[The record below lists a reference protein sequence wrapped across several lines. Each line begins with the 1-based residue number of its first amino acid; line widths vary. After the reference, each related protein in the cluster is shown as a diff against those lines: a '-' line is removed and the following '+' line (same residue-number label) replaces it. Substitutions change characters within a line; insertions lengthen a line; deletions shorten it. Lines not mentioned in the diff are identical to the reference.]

1 MMRAMRLTAW
11 GGAVGTG
18 VTAIALGVLWHRLMR
33 RPLPQVKG
41 TIEVEGLHGPVR
53 IRRDRWG
60 VPHIEADMREDLF
73 FAQGYCHAQE
83 RLWQMDFYRRV
94 VEGRVAEMA
103 GEEGLAVD
111 RLMRTFGIRRI
122 ARREESE
129 LDPALRAQL
138 ERFCAG
144 VNQAASDARAL
155 PFELQVLRQS
165 FEPL

>member
-1 MMRAMRLTAW
+1 MMRAVRVTAW

-18 VTAIALGVLWHRLMR
+18 MAAIGVAALWHRLMR

-94 VEGRVAEMA
+94 VEGRVAGGA
-103 GEEGLAVD
+103 GGDGGAGD
-111 RLMRTFGIRRI
+111 RRRG
-122 ARREESE
+122 E
-129 LDPALRAQL
+129 
-138 ERFCAG
+138 
-144 VNQAASDARAL
+144 
-155 PFELQVLRQS
+155 
-165 FEPL
+165 